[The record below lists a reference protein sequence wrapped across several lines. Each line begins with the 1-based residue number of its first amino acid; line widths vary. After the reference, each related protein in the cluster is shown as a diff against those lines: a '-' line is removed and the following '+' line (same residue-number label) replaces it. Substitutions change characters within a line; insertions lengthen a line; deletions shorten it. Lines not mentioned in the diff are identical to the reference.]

1 LCYQGLA
8 KERRFAEA
16 GKYLVEMVMR
26 GMKPN
31 VATYLSVFEAYVT
44 EEKFEDGKQL
54 LEELKKKGFE
64 PDEKSV
70 RDGTVKRGYMFNNIM
85 RLLFDK

>member
-1 LCYQGLA
+1 MA
-8 KERRFAEA
+8 KQSRLAEA
-16 GKYLVEMVMR
+16 GKYLIEMVTR

-31 VATYLSVFEAYVT
+31 VGTYLSVFEAYVS
-44 EEKFEDGKQL
+44 EEKFEEGKEL

-70 RDGTVKRGYMFNNIM
+70 RSGTVKRGYMFNSII
-85 RLLFDK
+85 RLFFDK